1 MNELA
6 TSSDVRDTTDQLER
20 KMDEMVDDLKMDM
33 RRVKRETILTFTI
46 TMAWM
51 NMIMFVA
58 LDATL
63 NV

>member
-6 TSSDVRDTTDQLER
+6 TSSDVRDTTDRLER
-20 KMDEMVDDLKMDM
+20 KMDEMVDDLKREM
-33 RRVKRETILTFTI
+33 RKVKRETILGFTI
-46 TMAWM
+46 TMAAM
-51 NMIMFVA
+51 NMVMIFA

>member
-6 TSSDVRDTTDQLER
+6 TSSDVRDTTDRLER

-51 NMIMFVA
+51 NMVMFFA

>member
-6 TSSDVRDTTDQLER
+6 TSSDVRDTTDRLER

-58 LDATL
+58 LDASL
-63 NV
+63 NA